1 MSVRAEQRGNCTE
14 FESAA
19 AAFQVSCLEGVG
31 AAALGAPIVGYLCEN
46 VFGYVKPP
54 HGGLLAAAP
63 AESVRVGNARAISLA
78 MLCMTVGPWLLT
90 IVAYGI
96 LHLTYKSDSRH
107 GSALAGSCA
116 SPGVRRPL

>member
-1 MSVRAEQRGNCTE
+1 MSVSGAARELRGIE
-14 FESAA
+14 FPA

-46 VFGYVKPP
+46 VFGYVRPP
-54 HGGLLAAAP
+54 HDGLLAAAP

-90 IVAYGI
+90 IVAYGV

-107 GSALAGSCA
+107 GSAFAGACA
-116 SPGVRRPL
+116 CAAVRRSL